1 MEADEMHRFKTKA
14 YPLVVG
20 RIPAVYTAEHKTVNL
35 GDVASFYVVV
45 MLSLGASCKRLRWF
59 RTG

>member
-1 MEADEMHRFKTKA
+1 MLDTPDRQVTDLVWTCLAVCTSSMEADEMHRFKNKA

-35 GDVASFYVVV
+35 
-45 MLSLGASCKRLRWF
+45 
-59 RTG
+59 